1 MCKVSTITSTL
12 STSTLQG
19 FNDKLG
25 KGKIRFKSKRE
36 RRVGENERERKK
48 RGQREGGKK
57 ERERRGG
64 GH

>member
-1 MCKVSTITSTL
+1 M
-12 STSTLQG
+12 LQG

-25 KGKIRFKSKRE
+25 KGKIHFKSKRE

-48 RGQREGGKK
+48 RGRREGGKK

>member
-1 MCKVSTITSTL
+1 MTNLEKEKYVLKV
-12 STSTLQG
+12 
-19 FNDKLG
+19 
-25 KGKIRFKSKRE
+25 RE

-48 RGQREGGKK
+48 RGRREGGKK